1 MLVLGLEGGAGM
13 VGVALAQD
21 GSVLAEVN
29 LRQPQSQSELVIPL
43 VDEVLKHAGV
53 RGEDLDALAV
63 DIGPGTYT
71 GIRVGIATAQGL
83 AAAWQ
88 KPVSGVQS
96 LAVLA
101 AQACP
106 GGGRAGVLLPARHRT
121 VTAALVAVDAWP
133 QTAATCVWGPAMLA
147 IDDFLPVL
155 AQWAGEAPFV
165 LTGPG
170 VDQHRELLMPPEDGQ
185 SQVFP
190 GWVVA
195 ADRLPRAG
203 VVALLGE
210 VSIRRGQG
218 VEPWQVQPVY
228 AKEYAPSHR
237 SNAADGLGPSRQERE
252 KKVP

>member
-21 GSVLAEVN
+21 GSLLAEVN

-43 VDEVLKHAGV
+43 VDEVLKLAGV

-88 KPVSGVQS
+88 KPVAGVQS

-106 GGGRAGVLLPARHRT
+106 GGGRACVLLPARNRT
-121 VTAALVAVDAWP
+121 VTAALVTVTAWP
-133 QTAATCVWGPAMLA
+133 QVAAACVWGPAMLA

-155 AQWAGEAPFV
+155 ASFAGEPPLLV
-165 LTGPG
+165 TGPG
-170 VDQHRELLMPPEDGQ
+170 VDQHRELLMPRQDGR
-185 SQVFP
+185 SGAFP
-190 GWVVA
+190 GWVIA

-203 VVALLGE
+203 MVAILGE
-210 VSIRRGQG
+210 ASMRRGEG
-218 VEPWQVQPVY
+218 GEPWQVQPVY
-228 AKEYAPSHR
+228 AKEYAPPHR
-237 SNAADGLGPSRQERE
+237 NNVPESPSGHERA